1 MKALIKDN
9 VVYVIDNDGFKRA
22 LEPKR
27 ELGVYLDAYYKLWS
41 AHMDLYVDNKVDSSE
56 IIEDKEYEI
65 TDKLITFVDRK

>member
-9 VVYVIDNDGFKRA
+9 VVYVIDNGGFKRP

-41 AHMDLYVDNKVDSSE
+41 AHMDLYVDDKVDSAD
-56 IIEDKEYEI
+56 IIEDREYEI
-65 TDKLITFVDRK
+65 TDKFISFVDRK

>member
-9 VVYVIDNDGFKRA
+9 VVYVIDNGGHKRA

-41 AHMDLYVDNKVDSSE
+41 AHMDLYVDSKVDSATVVE
-56 IIEDKEYEI
+56 GKEYQI
-65 TDKLITFVDRK
+65 TDRFITFVDKK

>member
-9 VVYVIDNDGFKRA
+9 VVYVIDNGGFKRP

-41 AHMDLYVDNKVDSSE
+41 AHMDLYVDSKVESAE
-56 IIEDKEYEI
+56 IIEDREYQI
-65 TDKLITFVDRK
+65 TDRFITFVDKK